1 MIDETVRREPSVTSQ
16 LETTGSSVD
25 LSTGDWVVGID
36 VGGTFTDIIG
46 LNRQT
51 GEVRDGKVLSTRR
64 QEEGVLRSIGA
75 IDVAIPDIAEIVHG
89 HTVGINALLS
99 RTGERTG
106 LIATRGHRDLLD
118 IGRMHR
124 EFGDRFYDPTWLRP
138 HQERPIVARE
148 LRCGVP
154 ERLRYDG
161 SELLPLDEDA
171 VREAARELARLGA
184 KSVAVCL
191 LNSYTN
197 PDHERR
203 AAEIV
208 LEELPDAYLQTSALY
223 PVTKEH
229 ERTTTVVLDAYVG
242 PAVVGY
248 LNRLI
253 DQLADRDFRGSLWIM
268 MMNGGVAT
276 VADAGRAPVF
286 QLVSGP
292 VGGVSGSVKLANES
306 SSPNLLTID
315 VGGTST
321 DVAAIRL
328 GKTPL
333 TDLWTL
339 ETGLTLTMPLVDV
352 ESIGSGAGS
361 LILPNA
367 LGNVAVGPASAGSD
381 PGPVC
386 YQRGGT
392 EPTLTDACAALGVL
406 QPDLFAG
413 GTIRLDVD
421 ASVAALEQ
429 AGRRWGMS
437 AIELAS
443 AAYEV
448 ACQDIAAKVR
458 SISVYRGL
466 DVREFALL
474 PSGSAGPMLADRVGQ
489 ILGLDKVIVPHSP
502 GQFSAVGLLRSDLM
516 VTRAQSIMNPL
527 APASAEAIE
536 TAFVA
541 LQDRIRDELKMQG
554 ADVDRIRFERAI
566 FAMYR
571 SQTWDNRMPIHPDT
585 ITEDGVNRLVAKFH
599 AFYRESYGFAAPEI
613 PVVVSTVEVTAVIPR
628 EHVKPTLTP
637 EPGEPF
643 LRTVELTLP
652 GTATPVEAPLYLR
665 ERLTPH
671 AHVLGPA
678 VVAEKFATTLV
689 LPGRIADVDDDLNLI
704 IEPQS

>member
-1 MIDETVRREPSVTSQ
+1 MSGITPEAHVTTQ
-16 LETTGSSVD
+16 LDSADVGQANR
-25 LSTGDWVVGID
+25 TGDWVVGID

-46 LNRQT
+46 LNRST
-51 GEVRDGKVLSTRR
+51 GEVRDGKVLSTLQ
-64 QEEGVLRSIGA
+64 QEEGVLQSISA
-75 IDVAIPDIAEIVHG
+75 IDVEIPEVAEIVHG

-99 RTGERTG
+99 RAGERTG
-106 LIATRGHRDLLD
+106 LIGTRGHRDLLD

-138 HQERPIVARE
+138 HQERPIVPRE
-148 LRCGVP
+148 SRFGVP

-171 VREAARELARLGA
+171 VRQAARALAHQGA

-191 LNSYTN
+191 MNSYTN

-208 LEELPDAYLQTSALY
+208 AEELPDAYIQTSALY

-229 ERTTTVVLDAYVG
+229 ERTTTVALDAYVG
-242 PAVVGY
+242 PRVVGY
-248 LNRLI
+248 LNRLMT
-253 DQLADRDFRGSLWIM
+253 QLAERSYRGTLWIM

-276 VADAGRAPVF
+276 FADAGRAPVF

-306 SSPNLLTID
+306 SAPNLLTID

-321 DVAAIRL
+321 DVAAIMR

-361 LILPNA
+361 LIRPNA
-367 LGNVAVGPASAGSD
+367 LGNVAVGPASAGSN

-386 YQRGGT
+386 YRRGGT
-392 EPTLTDACAALGVL
+392 EPALTDACAALGIL
-406 QPDLFAG
+406 QPDLFANG
-413 GTIRLDVD
+413 AIRLDVD
-421 ASVAALEQ
+421 ASVAALEKT
-429 AGRRWGMS
+429 GRQWGMS
-437 AIELAS
+437 ATELAS

-458 SISVYRGL
+458 TISVYRGL
-466 DVREFALL
+466 DVREFALQ

-489 ILGLDKVIVPHSP
+489 ILGLDKVIVPPSP
-502 GQFSAVGLLRSDLM
+502 GQFSAMGLLRSDLM
-516 VTRAQSIMNPL
+516 VTRAQSIMSPL
-527 APASAEAIE
+527 APASADAVEA
-536 TAFVA
+536 AFVA
-541 LQDRIRDELKMQG
+541 LQDRIRDELKSQG

-571 SQTWDNRMPIHPDT
+571 GQTWDNRLPIRADT
-585 ITEDGVNRLVAKFH
+585 IGADDVEGLVQRFH
-599 AFYRESYGFAAPEI
+599 DFYQESYGFAATEI
-613 PVVVSTVEVTAVIPR
+613 PVVVSTVEVTAILPR
-628 EHVKPTLTP
+628 EHGKPDLTP
-637 EPGEPF
+637 DEGDAF
-643 LRTVELTLP
+643 LRTAQVTVPGTTEPVELSIY
-652 GTATPVEAPLYLR
+652 VR
-665 ERLTPH
+665 ERLEPH
-671 AHVLGPA
+671 ERVFGPA
-678 VVAEKFATTLV
+678 LVAEKFATTLV
-689 LPGRIADVDDDLNLI
+689 LPGRMAYVDDDLNLI
-704 IEPQS
+704 LEPQS

>member
-1 MIDETVRREPSVTSQ
+1 MTQSERAA
-16 LETTGSSVD
+16 
-25 LSTGDWVVGID
+25 DWIVGID
-36 VGGTFTDIIG
+36 VGGTFTDIIA
-46 LNRQT
+46 LNRKT
-51 GEVRDGKVLSTRR
+51 GETRDGKVLSTLQ
-64 QEEGVLRSIGA
+64 QEEGVLLSIETIG
-75 IDVAIPDIAEIVHG
+75 VEIPDVAEIVHG

-138 HQERPIVARE
+138 HQERPIVQRE
-148 LRCGVP
+148 SRFGIP

-161 SELLPLDEDA
+161 SELLPLDENA
-171 VREAARELARLGA
+171 VREAARALAGQGA

-191 LNSYTN
+191 MNSYTN
-197 PDHERR
+197 PAHERR

-208 LEELPDAYLQTSALY
+208 AEELPDAYIQTSALY

-229 ERTTTVVLDAYVG
+229 ERTTTVALDAYVG

-248 LNRLI
+248 LDRLMNE
-253 DQLADRDFRGSLWIM
+253 LSERNYAGTLWIM

-276 VADAGRAPVF
+276 FADAGRAPVF

-306 SSPNLLTID
+306 GSPNLLTID

-321 DVAAIRL
+321 DVAAIVH

-352 ESIGSGAGS
+352 ESVGSGAGS
-361 LILPNA
+361 LIRPNT
-367 LGNVAVGPASAGSD
+367 LGNVAVGPASAGSN

-386 YQRGGT
+386 YQRGGV

-406 QPDLFAG
+406 QPDLFANG
-413 GTIRLDVD
+413 SIRLDVD
-421 ASVAALEQ
+421 ASLEALRKTGEQ
-429 AGRRWGMS
+429 WGMT
-437 AIELAS
+437 ALELAS

-448 ACQDIAAKVR
+448 ACEDIAAKVR
-458 SISVYRGL
+458 TISVYRGL
-466 DVREFALL
+466 DVREFALQ

-489 ILGLDKVIVPHSP
+489 ILGLDKVIVPRNP
-502 GQFSAVGLLRSDLM
+502 GQFSALGLLRSDLM
-516 VTRAQSIMNPL
+516 VTRAQSIMTPL
-527 APASAEAIE
+527 APESAEAIE
-536 TAFVA
+536 AAFVA
-541 LQDRIRDELKMQG
+541 LQDRIRGELAGQG
-554 ADVDRIRFERAI
+554 ADVDRIRFERAV

-571 SQTWDNRMPIHPDT
+571 GQTWDNRMPIHARTLTADSVA
-585 ITEDGVNRLVAKFH
+585 GLVPQFH
-599 AFYRESYGFAAPEI
+599 EFYRESYGFAATEI
-613 PVVVSTVEVTAVIPR
+613 PVVISTVEVTAIIPR
-628 EHVKPTLTP
+628 EQHKSDLTP
-637 EPGEPF
+637 DDGEAF
-643 LRTVELTLP
+643 LRTAEITLP
-652 GTATPVEAPLYLR
+652 GTTEQVEVAIYVR
-665 ERLTPH
+665 ERLEPFQR
-671 AHVLGPA
+671 VQGPA
-678 VVAEKFATTLV
+678 LVAEKFATTLV
-689 LPGRIADVDDDLNLI
+689 LPGRTAYVDGDLNLI

>member
-1 MIDETVRREPSVTSQ
+1 MTQSERAA
-16 LETTGSSVD
+16 
-25 LSTGDWVVGID
+25 DWIVGID
-36 VGGTFTDIIG
+36 VGGTFTDIIA
-46 LNRQT
+46 LNRKT
-51 GEVRDGKVLSTRR
+51 GETRDGKVLSTLQ
-64 QEEGVLRSIGA
+64 QEEGVLLSIEA
-75 IDVAIPDIAEIVHG
+75 IGVEIPDVAEIVHG

-138 HQERPIVARE
+138 HQERPIVQRE
-148 LRCGVP
+148 SRFGIP

-161 SELLPLDEDA
+161 SELLPLDENA
-171 VREAARELARLGA
+171 VREAARALAGQGA

-191 LNSYTN
+191 MNSYTN

-203 AAEIV
+203 AAQIV
-208 LEELPDAYLQTSALY
+208 AEELPDAYIQTSALY

-229 ERTTTVVLDAYVG
+229 ERTTTVALDAYVG

-248 LNRLI
+248 LDRLMNE
-253 DQLADRDFRGSLWIM
+253 LSERNYAGTLWIM

-276 VADAGRAPVF
+276 FADAGRAPVF

-306 SSPNLLTID
+306 GSPNLLTID

-321 DVAAIRL
+321 DVAAIVH

-352 ESIGSGAGS
+352 ESVGSGAGS
-361 LILPNA
+361 LILPNT
-367 LGNVAVGPASAGSD
+367 LGNVAVGPASAGSN

-386 YQRGGT
+386 YQRGGV

-406 QPDLFAG
+406 QPDLFANG
-413 GTIRLDVD
+413 SIRLDVD
-421 ASVAALEQ
+421 ASLEALRKTGEQ
-429 AGRRWGMS
+429 WGMT
-437 AIELAS
+437 ALELAS

-448 ACQDIAAKVR
+448 ACEDIAAKVR
-458 SISVYRGL
+458 TISVYRGL
-466 DVREFALL
+466 DVREFALQ

-489 ILGLDKVIVPHSP
+489 ILGLDKVIVPRNP
-502 GQFSAVGLLRSDLM
+502 GQFSALGLLRSDLM
-516 VTRAQSIMNPL
+516 VTRAQSIMTPL
-527 APASAEAIE
+527 APESAEAIE
-536 TAFVA
+536 AAFAA
-541 LQDRIRDELKMQG
+541 LQDRIRGELAGQG
-554 ADVDRIRFERAI
+554 ADVDRIRFERAV

-571 SQTWDNRMPIHPDT
+571 GQTWDNRMPIHTGALTADT
-585 ITEDGVNRLVAKFH
+585 VTDLVPQFH
-599 AFYRESYGFAAPEI
+599 DFYRESYGFAATEI
-613 PVVVSTVEVTAVIPR
+613 PVVISTVEVTAIIPR
-628 EHVKPTLTP
+628 EQHKSDLTP
-637 EPGEPF
+637 DDGEAF
-643 LRTVELTLP
+643 LRTAEITLP
-652 GTATPVEAPLYLR
+652 GTTEQVEVAIHVR
-665 ERLTPH
+665 ERLEPFQR
-671 AHVLGPA
+671 VPGPA
-678 VVAEKFATTLV
+678 LVAEKFATTLV
-689 LPGRIADVDDDLNLI
+689 LPGRTAYVDGDLNLI

>member
-1 MIDETVRREPSVTSQ
+1 MTQSERAA
-16 LETTGSSVD
+16 
-25 LSTGDWVVGID
+25 DWIVGID
-36 VGGTFTDIIG
+36 VGGTFTDIIA
-46 LNRQT
+46 LNRKT
-51 GEVRDGKVLSTRR
+51 GETRDGKVLSTLQ
-64 QEEGVLRSIGA
+64 QEEGVLLSIEA
-75 IDVAIPDIAEIVHG
+75 IGVEIPDVAEIVHG

-138 HQERPIVARE
+138 HQERPIVQRE
-148 LRCGVP
+148 SRFGIP

-161 SELLPLDEDA
+161 SELLPLDENA
-171 VREAARELARLGA
+171 VREAARALAGQGA

-191 LNSYTN
+191 MNSYTN
-197 PDHERR
+197 PAHERR

-208 LEELPDAYLQTSALY
+208 AEELPDAYIQTSALY

-229 ERTTTVVLDAYVG
+229 ERTTTVALDAYVG

-248 LNRLI
+248 LDRLMNE
-253 DQLADRDFRGSLWIM
+253 LSERNYAGTLWIM

-276 VADAGRAPVF
+276 FADAGRAPVF

-306 SSPNLLTID
+306 GSPNLLTID

-321 DVAAIRL
+321 DVAAIVH

-352 ESIGSGAGS
+352 ESVGSGAGS
-361 LILPNA
+361 LIRPNT
-367 LGNVAVGPASAGSD
+367 LGNVAVGPASAGSN

-386 YQRGGT
+386 YQRGGV

-406 QPDLFAG
+406 QPDLFANG
-413 GTIRLDVD
+413 SIRLDVD
-421 ASVAALEQ
+421 ASLEALRKTGEQ
-429 AGRRWGMS
+429 WGMT
-437 AIELAS
+437 ALELAS

-448 ACQDIAAKVR
+448 ACEDIAAKVR
-458 SISVYRGL
+458 TISVYRGL
-466 DVREFALL
+466 DVREFALQ

-489 ILGLDKVIVPHSP
+489 ILGLDKVIVPRNP
-502 GQFSAVGLLRSDLM
+502 GQFSALGLLRSDLM
-516 VTRAQSIMNPL
+516 VTRAQSIMTPL
-527 APASAEAIE
+527 APESAEAIE
-536 TAFVA
+536 AAFVA
-541 LQDRIRDELKMQG
+541 LQDRIRGELASQG
-554 ADVDRIRFERAI
+554 ADVDRIRFERAV

-571 SQTWDNRMPIHPDT
+571 GQTWDNRMPIHARTLTADSVA
-585 ITEDGVNRLVAKFH
+585 GLVPQFH
-599 AFYRESYGFAAPEI
+599 EFYRESYGFAATEI
-613 PVVVSTVEVTAVIPR
+613 PVVISTVEVTAIIPR
-628 EHVKPTLTP
+628 EQHKSDLTP
-637 EPGEPF
+637 DDGEAF
-643 LRTVELTLP
+643 LRTAEITLP
-652 GTATPVEAPLYLR
+652 GTTEQVEVAIYVR
-665 ERLTPH
+665 ERLEPFQR
-671 AHVLGPA
+671 VQGPA
-678 VVAEKFATTLV
+678 LVAEKFATTLV
-689 LPGRIADVDDDLNLI
+689 LPGRTAYVDGDLNLI

>member
-1 MIDETVRREPSVTSQ
+1 MTTQLDSTSRSI
-16 LETTGSSVD
+16 ESNGS
-25 LSTGDWVVGID
+25 GEWVVGID

-46 LNRQT
+46 FNRLT
-51 GEVRDGKVLSTRR
+51 GEVRDAKVLSTLQ
-64 QEEGVLRSIGA
+64 QEEGVLQSIEA
-75 IDVAIPDIAEIVHG
+75 IDVEISDVAEIVHG

-99 RTGERTG
+99 RAGERTG

-124 EFGDRFYDPTWLRP
+124 EFGERFYDPTWLRP

-148 LRCGVP
+148 SRFGVP

-171 VREAARELARLGA
+171 VREAARELALQGV

-191 LNSYTN
+191 MNSYTN
-197 PDHERR
+197 PAHELR
-203 AAEIV
+203 AAQIV
-208 LEELPDAYLQTSALY
+208 AEELPEAYIQTSALY

-229 ERTTTVVLDAYVG
+229 ERTTTVALDAYVG
-242 PAVVGY
+242 PAVNGY
-248 LNRLI
+248 LNRLMS
-253 DQLADRDFRGSLWIM
+253 QLAQRDYRGTLWIM

-276 VADAGRAPVF
+276 LFDAGKAPVF

-306 SSPNLLTID
+306 GLPNLLAID

-321 DVAAIRL
+321 DVAAIRQ

-352 ESIGSGAGS
+352 QSIGSGASS
-361 LILPNA
+361 LIRPNA
-367 LGNVAVGPASAGSD
+367 LGNVAVGPASAGSN

-392 EPTLTDACAALGVL
+392 EPALTDACAAMGIL
-406 QPDLFAG
+406 QPDLFANG
-413 GTIRLDVD
+413 AIPLDVD
-421 ASVAALEQ
+421 AATAALEKTGQ
-429 AGRRWGMS
+429 QWGMS

-458 SISVYRGL
+458 TISVYRGL
-466 DVREFALL
+466 DVREFALQ

-489 ILGLDKVIVPHSP
+489 ILGVGKVIVPRTP
-502 GQFSAVGLLRSDLM
+502 GQFSALGLLRSDVM
-516 VTRAQSIMNPL
+516 VTRAQSIMTPL
-527 APASAEAIE
+527 AAGSAQAIE
-536 TAFVA
+536 NAFVA
-541 LQDRIRDELKMQG
+541 LQDRIRDELKSQG
-554 ADVDRIRFERAI
+554 ADVNRIHFDRAI

-571 SQTWDNRMPIHPDT
+571 GQTWDNRLAIDAGT
-585 ITEDGVNRLVAKFH
+585 LTADRVTDLVPRFH
-599 AFYRESYGFAAPEI
+599 EFYQDAYGFAATEI
-613 PVVVSTVEVTAVIPR
+613 PVVVSTVEVTAIIPR
-628 EHVKPTLTP
+628 EHGKADLTP
-637 EPGEPF
+637 DEGEAF
-643 LRTVELTLP
+643 LRTAQVTLP
-652 GTATPVEAPLYLR
+652 GATEPTEISIHVR
-665 ERLTPH
+665 ERLEPH
-671 AHVLGPA
+671 ERVLGPA
-678 VVAEKFATTLV
+678 LIAEKFAMTLV
-689 LPGRIADVDDDLNLI
+689 LPERVAHVDDALNLV

>member
-1 MIDETVRREPSVTSQ
+1 MTQSERAA
-16 LETTGSSVD
+16 
-25 LSTGDWVVGID
+25 DWIVGID
-36 VGGTFTDIIG
+36 VGGTFTDIIA
-46 LNRQT
+46 LNRKT
-51 GEVRDGKVLSTRR
+51 GETRDGKVLSTLQ
-64 QEEGVLRSIGA
+64 QEEGVLLSIEA
-75 IDVAIPDIAEIVHG
+75 IGVEIPDVAEIVHG

-138 HQERPIVARE
+138 HQERPIVQRE
-148 LRCGVP
+148 SRFGIP

-161 SELLPLDEDA
+161 SELLPLDEKA
-171 VREAARELARLGA
+171 VREAARALAGQGA

-191 LNSYTN
+191 MNSYTN

-208 LEELPDAYLQTSALY
+208 AEELPDTYIQTSALY

-229 ERTTTVVLDAYVG
+229 ERTTTVALDAYVG

-248 LNRLI
+248 LDRLMSALSNRNY
-253 DQLADRDFRGSLWIM
+253 AGTLWIM

-276 VADAGRAPVF
+276 FADAGRAPVF

-306 SSPNLLTID
+306 GSPNLLTID

-321 DVAAIRL
+321 DVAAIVH

-352 ESIGSGAGS
+352 ESVGSGAGS
-361 LILPNA
+361 LIRPNT
-367 LGNVAVGPASAGSD
+367 LGNVAVGPASAGSN

-386 YQRGGT
+386 YQRGGV

-406 QPDLFAG
+406 QPDLFANG
-413 GTIRLDVD
+413 SIRLDVD
-421 ASVAALEQ
+421 ASLEALRKTGEQ
-429 AGRRWGMS
+429 WGMT
-437 AIELAS
+437 ALELAS

-448 ACQDIAAKVR
+448 ACEDIAAKVR
-458 SISVYRGL
+458 TISVYRGL
-466 DVREFALL
+466 DVREFALQ

-489 ILGLDKVIVPHSP
+489 ILGLDKVIVPRNP
-502 GQFSAVGLLRSDLM
+502 GQFSALGLLRSDLM
-516 VTRAQSIMNPL
+516 VTRAQSIMTPL
-527 APASAEAIE
+527 APESAEAIE
-536 TAFVA
+536 AAFAA
-541 LQDRIRDELKMQG
+541 LQDRIRSELAGQG
-554 ADVDRIRFERAI
+554 ADVDRMRFERAV

-571 SQTWDNRMPIHPDT
+571 GQTWDNRMPIHTGALTADSVT
-585 ITEDGVNRLVAKFH
+585 GLVPQFH
-599 AFYRESYGFAAPEI
+599 DFYRESYGFAATEI
-613 PVVVSTVEVTAVIPR
+613 PVVISTVEVTAIIPR
-628 EHVKPTLTP
+628 EQHKSDLTP
-637 EPGEPF
+637 DDGEAF
-643 LRTVELTLP
+643 LRTAEITLP
-652 GTATPVEAPLYLR
+652 GTTEQVEVAIHVR
-665 ERLTPH
+665 ERLAPFQR
-671 AHVLGPA
+671 VQGPA
-678 VVAEKFATTLV
+678 LVAEKFATTLV
-689 LPGRIADVDDDLNLI
+689 LPGRTAYVDGDLNLI